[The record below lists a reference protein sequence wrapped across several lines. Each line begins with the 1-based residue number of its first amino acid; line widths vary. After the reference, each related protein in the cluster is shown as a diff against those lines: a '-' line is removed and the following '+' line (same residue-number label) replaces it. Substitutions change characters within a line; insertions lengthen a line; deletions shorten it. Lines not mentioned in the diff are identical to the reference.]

1 MEIDFSAIMTSL
13 LSAGGLLALLEVG
26 RAIYGAITG
35 RQAAQREAVKE
46 RETRHDSLRKEADM
60 ERRKRLVWEDATL
73 DARNVA
79 RKHGATD
86 EELGDLPNFV
96 E

>member
-35 RQAAQREAVKE
+35 RQTAQREAVKD
-46 RETRHDSLRKEADM
+46 RETRHDSLRREADT
-60 ERRKRLVWEDATL
+60 ERRKRILWEDAAL
-73 DARNVA
+73 DARNIA
-79 RKHGATD
+79 RKRGATD
-86 EELGDLPNFV
+86 EELGDLPNIV

>member
-26 RAIYGAITG
+26 RAIYGAVTG
-35 RQAAQREAVKE
+35 RQTAAREAVKE
-46 RETRHDSLRKEADM
+46 RETSHTNLRREADT
-60 ERRKRLVWEDATL
+60 ERRQRLLWQDATM
-73 DARNVA
+73 DARNIA

-86 EELGDLPNFV
+86 EELGDLPGNA